1 MFGSLVFFQIGLKVV
16 QQKWYETKVMKRW
29 WAWKGGGVKC
39 VVCVCVGG
47 GRGDVL
53 VAPWGSWWRGQKSAR
68 LSSDVMFKVCDY
80 VLYRELILC
89 VYNKAWQRG
98 GTGPPPPNKKMKIA
112 EDLNWIVTLTCYK
125 LIEKGH
131 KMLHKNSQKKSV
143 LICPPP
149 PVMKQAAAKM
159 ILPQSLLFL
168 VDLKW
173 QNTSINL
180 KMY

>member
-1 MFGSLVFFQIGLKVV
+1 ML
-16 QQKWYETKVMKRW
+16 
-29 WAWKGGGVKC
+29 GGG
-39 VVCVCVGG
+39 
-47 GRGDVL
+47 GDVL

-112 EDLNWIVTLTCYK
+112 EDLNWIVTLTRYK
-125 LIEKGH
+125 LIEKGY

-149 PVMKQAAAKM
+149 PQWWNKLLQRWFCHKVFCFLSTSSDETLLSIWKCIKIWVKRPKMKNRK
-159 ILPQSLLFL
+159 S
-168 VDLKW
+168 
-173 QNTSINL
+173 TS
-180 KMY
+180 K